1 MGEYLG
7 QKIAT
12 VYDMLD
18 VVRERPAMWIGNAEV
33 ERLHVWI
40 QGFRMGTRIA
50 GDPVTG
56 GEPDFDEFHDW
67 VAARL
72 GVASSGKGWAR
83 MLLESAGGDQE
94 RAFEEFWHE
103 LDAFRASRAV
113 VH

>member
-7 QKIAT
+7 QKVAT
-12 VYDMLD
+12 VYDMLEI
-18 VVRERPAMWIGNAEV
+18 VRERPAMWIGNAEL

-40 QGFRMGTRIA
+40 QGFRTGTQIA
-50 GDPVTG
+50 GDPVSV
-56 GEPDFDEFHDW
+56 GEPDFDEFHGW

-83 MLLESAGGDQE
+83 MLLESVSGDQE
-94 RAFEEFWHE
+94 RAFGKFWIE